1 MLSARLEARRGTF
14 TLSLQL
20 EAAAGPTAIIGPNGS
35 GKSTLFLAV
44 LGALPDVRG
53 TLSLDGTVLL
63 DSQRGLMTPV
73 EERRIAYVPQ
83 DYGLFP
89 HLTVQ
94 ANVAFG
100 LAQLPPDERVQRV
113 TSALADLGLT
123 ILGGRL
129 PGQLS
134 GGERQR
140 VALARALAIRPRAVL
155 LDEPLAALDAPTRVR
170 MRGFLADHLR
180 RLAVPALVVTHD
192 AADVRALG
200 GPVLVL
206 EGGRLAQEGS
216 PEVVRADPSTPF
228 ARAFWTPEMHLDKPA

>member
-14 TLSLQL
+14 TLALEL
-20 EAAAGPTAIIGPNGS
+20 EAPAGPSAIIGPNGS

-63 DSQRGLMTPV
+63 DSARGLITPV

-94 ANVAFG
+94 ANVGFG
-100 LAQLPPDERVQRV
+100 LAPLSQEERAARV

-123 ILGGRL
+123 QLAARL

-155 LDEPLAALDAPTRVR
+155 LDEPLAALDAPTRIR

-206 EGGRLAQEGS
+206 EAGRLAQAGS
-216 PEVVRADPSTPF
+216 PEAVRADPGTAF
-228 ARAFWTPEMHLDKPA
+228 ARAFWTPEPLDKPA